1 MQDVRDE
8 RLELLV
14 RYAPCLKEV
23 YPQELLQL
31 FTTKICEYGAQNV
44 GRAHYKYIAG
54 LLKKV
59 RHFPCGATA
68 VSRLVGDFRLRYR
81 CRPAMMQ
88 ELSQFE

>member
-31 FTTKICEYGAQNV
+31 FTTKICEYGARMLAVRILNTS
-44 GRAHYKYIAG
+44 RG

>member
-1 MQDVRDE
+1 MGRRMLAVRIINTS
-8 RLELLV
+8 R
-14 RYAPCLKEV
+14 
-23 YPQELLQL
+23 
-31 FTTKICEYGAQNV
+31 
-44 GRAHYKYIAG
+44 G